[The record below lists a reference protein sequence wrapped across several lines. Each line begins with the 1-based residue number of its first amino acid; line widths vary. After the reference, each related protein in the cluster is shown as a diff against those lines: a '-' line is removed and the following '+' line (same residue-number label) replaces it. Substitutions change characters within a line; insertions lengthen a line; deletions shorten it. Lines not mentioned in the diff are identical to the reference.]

1 MDARYIDERFVELLR
16 ILERLVARYDKDDIP
31 DAVAL
36 LKNINLVARDLTKM
50 ARTLG
55 VLI

>member
-1 MDARYIDERFVELLR
+1 MDARYLDERFVELLR
-16 ILERLVARYDKDDIP
+16 ILERLVARYDKDDVP
-31 DAVAL
+31 DPVAL